1 MRLLIVGSGGVG
13 GYFGAKLAKAGVD
26 VTLLARGAHLAA
38 IRQNGLMIRSAVE
51 GDWTVQV
58 NAVDGVSGLPSP
70 DIILFC
76 VKSFDTESAAKLVAP
91 IVGPNT
97 GVISLQNGIDNED
110 KISRVIGDS
119 HAMGGV
125 AYVFSNIAE
134 PGVIAHQQFGKI
146 VFGELSGT
154 TSERS
159 EAFRAACE
167 KASIPVELSADV
179 QKALWQK
186 FIYQAAQGGTTA
198 VTRLPIKYLRE
209 VPETRALWLMQIE
222 ELLAIAVEA
231 GIRFDTDFIE
241 RAIAFVEGL
250 DPTNTSSL
258 YQDLVAGRRIELDAF
273 HGHAIARG
281 ALLGVPTPTLV
292 AVDAALRP
300 HLNGAPTG

>member
-38 IRQNGLMIRSAVE
+38 IKRNGLTIRSAVE

-58 NAVDGVSGLPSP
+58 NAVDDVSGLPSP

-76 VKSFDTESAAKLVAP
+76 VKSFDTESAAELVAP
-91 IVGPNT
+91 IVGPDT

-110 KISRVIGDS
+110 KISRVVGAG

-125 AYVFSNIAE
+125 AYVFSSIAE

-146 VFGELSGT
+146 VFGELSAT

-167 KASIPVELSADV
+167 KASIPVQLSADV

-222 ELLAIAVEA
+222 ELLAISVKA

-241 RAIAFVEGL
+241 KATAFVEGL

-258 YQDLVAGRRIELDAF
+258 YQDLVSGRRIELDAF
-273 HGHAIARG
+273 HGHAIERG
-281 ALLGVPTPTLV
+281 AKLGVPTPTLT

-300 HLNGAPTG
+300 HLNGAPTA